1 MNGFRA
7 RFCALVAQQL
17 RAPLPAGKKGAKDR
31 GPAKVGQLSAQAV
44 TGCAIKKGQEDP
56 PIKPDSEYPPWL
68 FELMKPE
75 ASLMELER
83 VYATE
88 GLALGDLRRLYRA
101 KNKQRI
107 KENNAARAKS

>member
-1 MNGFRA
+1 MHTPVNT
-7 RFCALVAQQL
+7 
-17 RAPLPAGKKGAKDR
+17 PT

-88 GLALGDLRRLYRA
+88 GLALGDVSVGVWVWGVA
-101 KNKQRI
+101 
-107 KENNAARAKS
+107 EWCGV